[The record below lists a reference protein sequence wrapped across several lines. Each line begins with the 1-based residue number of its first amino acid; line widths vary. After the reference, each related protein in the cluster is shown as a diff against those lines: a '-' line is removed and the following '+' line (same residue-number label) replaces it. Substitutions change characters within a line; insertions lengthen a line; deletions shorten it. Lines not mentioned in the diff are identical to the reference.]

1 MCDVDTSA
9 GLDFAEFVTAAM
21 TYCFFGKTEILKFC
35 FYIFDK
41 DKNGFIEVRFFPS
54 TVLIWYTQ
62 NDYAHVNRTTN
73 CKI

>member
-21 TYCFFGKTEILKFC
+21 TYCFFGKLEILKFC

-41 DKNGFIEVRFFPS
+41 DKNGFIEVRCLSLSLSLPLR
-54 TVLIWYTQ
+54 V
-62 NDYAHVNRTTN
+62 R
-73 CKI
+73 